1 MIVYSLQNET
11 LDQICWHTFGRTA
24 GIVERLY
31 RDNPRLCELPLR
43 LPHGTAVNVPEQA
56 SAATRQRIN
65 LWD

>member
-11 LDQICWHTFGRTA
+11 LDQLCWRVFGRTT
-24 GIVERLY
+24 GIVEQLY

-43 LPHGTAVNVPEQA
+43 LPHSTAVNVPEQA
-56 SAATRQRIN
+56 PIAVRQRIN

>member
-11 LDQICWHTFGRTA
+11 LDQLCWRIFGRTA
-24 GIVERLY
+24 GIVEQLY
-31 RDNPRLCELPLR
+31 RHNPRLCELPLR

-56 SAATRQRIN
+56 PATARRRIN